1 MYNNFRF
8 TSCTIL
14 NGFLPKLTL
23 VHFSHN
29 KFLVWNN
36 NFINTNFLKRQRT
49 TFMSDNSITIDI
61 AGTSVPVTAL
71 QTNINVASVLEFK
84 PFKDWVS
91 AISKES
97 YSVEKKELEFRKVE
111 IQNVDYFGPKIGFIK
126 FKVDAKLIEN
136 GKNVPGIVFMV
147 IINSVFFSFWL

>member
-1 MYNNFRF
+1 MYNNFWFARY
-8 TSCTIL
+8 TI
-14 NGFLPKLTL
+14 LPKLTL

-29 KFLVWNN
+29 KFLAWNN
-36 NFINTNFLKRQRT
+36 NFINSNFLKRQRT
-49 TFMSDNSITIDI
+49 TLMSDNNTVTIDI

-71 QTNINVASVLEFK
+71 QTNIDVASVLEFK
-84 PFKDWVS
+84 PFKDWAS

-97 YSVEKKELEFRKVE
+97 YLVEKKELEFRKIE

-126 FKVDAKLIEN
+126 FKVDARLTEN

-147 IINSVFFSFWL
+147 INSEIYFLQIN